1 MLRWARANGCT
12 WNVWTCAAAAMGG
25 HVEVLQWL
33 RENGCPWDER
43 TCHAAAEGGH
53 LDVLR
58 WAHENGCP
66 LDEETWDNA
75 DFRCRP
81 YLIEHGCPGAE
92 RRVFSEVGSI
102 RK

>member
-1 MLRWARANGCT
+1 M
-12 WNVWTCAAAAMGG
+12 
-25 HVEVLQWL
+25 LQWAHQNGSAWH
-33 RENGCPWDER
+33 ENIC
-43 TCHAAAEGGH
+43 TIAAVGGH
-53 LDVLR
+53 LEVLR

-66 LDEETWDNA
+66 LDEETWYNA

-92 RRVFSEVGSI
+92 RRVTAMREVSSS